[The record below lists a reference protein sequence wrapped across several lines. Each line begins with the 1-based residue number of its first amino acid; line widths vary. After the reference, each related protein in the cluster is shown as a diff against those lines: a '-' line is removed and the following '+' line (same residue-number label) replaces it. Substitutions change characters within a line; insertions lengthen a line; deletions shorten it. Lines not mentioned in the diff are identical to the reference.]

1 MEISISQHKNG
12 NFHKFV
18 QNIQKERVL
27 FMQNKHIA
35 KMIRKL
41 CKEKGITIKT
51 LSEVC
56 GLSTSF
62 MFDLEKKDASPSVK
76 TLTKIADYFNCSLDY
91 LAGRSDKE

>member
-1 MEISISQHKNG
+1 MPTLSPCATPKKLCI
-12 NFHKFV
+12 
-18 QNIQKERVL
+18 RDR
-27 FMQNKHIA
+27 
-35 KMIRKL
+35 MIRKL
-41 CKEKGITIKT
+41 CKEKGVTIKT

-76 TLTKIADYFNCSLDY
+76 TLTKIADYFGCSLDY